1 MTAGTP
7 LTALDTPALVVDL
20 DAFDAN
26 LALCAERL
34 GGRVGLRPHLKTAKS
49 PAVARRMHD
58 MGAHGICV
66 AKLGE
71 AEVMLAAGLPDVLIT
86 SELVGETKARRFAAL
101 AGASPGQRLM
111 TVVDSAEGADDLDAA
126 LELAGCGPVD
136 VLVDV
141 NVGQDRCG
149 VEPADAV
156 ALADRLRACGRLRV
170 AGVQG
175 YEGHLQHVRDPDER
189 RRLCHAAMDRLQLA
203 ANGLRAAG
211 HEAGIVSTGGTGT
224 AELCAEHGVATE
236 VQPGSFAFMDA
247 DYLDTGGI
255 PYRRALT
262 VLATVISRPGPDRAI
277 VDAGLKSASDDS
289 GPARLLGAAGWSY
302 RHGGDEHGI
311 LTRAPHAPHAMRD
324 AAAELAVG
332 ARVALLP
339 SHCDTTIN
347 LHDVIHAVRG
357 GVVEEVWPVAAR
369 GRVD

>member
-7 LTALDTPALVVDL
+7 LSALDTPALVVDL

-26 LALCAERL
+26 LALCAQRL
-34 GGRVGLRPHLKTAKS
+34 VGRVGLRPHLKTAKS
-49 PAVARRMHD
+49 PVVARRMHA

-71 AEVMLAAGLPDVLIT
+71 AEVMLTAGLPDVLIT

-111 TVVDSAEGADDLDAA
+111 TVVDSAAGAEALDAA
-126 LELAGCGPVD
+126 LERAGCGPAD

-156 ALADRLRACGRLRV
+156 VLADRLRAFGRLRV

-189 RRLCHAAMDRLQLA
+189 RRLCHAALDRLELA
-203 ANGLRAAG
+203 VNGLRAAG
-211 HEAGIVSTGGTGT
+211 HETGVVSTGGTGT

-247 DYLDTGGI
+247 DYLDTGGV
-255 PYRRALT
+255 PYRPALT
-262 VLATVISRPGPDRAI
+262 VLATVVSRPAPDRAI

-289 GPARLLGAAGWSY
+289 GPARLLGAPGWSY

-311 LTRAPHAPHAMRD
+311 LTRDPPNPRD
-324 AAAELAVG
+324 GLAVG

-347 LHDVIHAVRG
+347 LHDVIHAARG

-369 GRVD
+369 GRVR